1 MNYAELTAAIKDYC
15 ENTESAFVAA
25 IPTFVKQAE
34 QRIYRSVNL
43 PVSRKN
49 VKGTINDGNKYLTMP
64 TDFLFPLSLSIY
76 ENGEVDSNQIFLLN
90 KDANFIRATYPN
102 ASTTGVPKYYG
113 IFASDVSEGSFIL
126 GPTPIANYS
135 AELHYYYQPAS
146 IVTSSTSWLGT
157 NADTVLLY
165 GCLVEAYTYMKGD
178 ADMMQLYQQRYQEA
192 LVFLKLEAEGRMTGD
207 EYRDGT
213 IRISPQMTPAQ

>member
-1 MNYAELTAAIKDYC
+1 MTYAELLAAIKDYTN
-15 ENTESAFVAA
+15 NTETAFVAA

-43 PVSRKN
+43 PVNRKN
-49 VKGTINDGNKYLTMP
+49 QSGNMTDGNAYLTMP
-64 TDFLFPLSLSIY
+64 TDFLFPLSLSITSS
-76 ENGEVDSNQIFLLN
+76 SNQIFLLN
-90 KDANFIRATYPN
+90 KDANFIRSTYPN
-102 ASTTGVPKYYG
+102 ASTKGTPKYYG
-113 IFASDVSEGSFIL
+113 TFASDTFII
-126 GPTPIANYS
+126 GPTPDADYVT
-135 AELHYYYQPAS
+135 ELHYYYQPAS
-146 IVTSSTSWLGT
+146 IVDTSPSWLGT

-192 LVFLKLEAEGRMTGD
+192 LDLLKIQAEGRMTGD

-213 IRISPQMTPAQ
+213 IRMAKV